1 MVLFMGL
8 PLNSRTKT
16 NYSAVCVLWESVI
29 RIDDRHGV
37 EGGGGRRRRR
47 GEKKQQSTK

>member
-37 EGGGGRRRRR
+37 EVAVVGGEEERNNNP
-47 GEKKQQSTK
+47 QSEH